1 MKDKKSLI
9 IYFSRADENYSV
21 GYIEKGNTE
30 VVAEYVHDITGADMF
45 KVEPLVPYAK
55 DYMTCINEAKERIG
69 NAPIKAKLSDIS
81 MYEVI
86 YIMSPIYWGTYAPEL
101 ETAIKDLDF
110 NGKIVRVITTHE
122 GSGLGN
128 VITDLKRI
136 CQGANILNDGLA
148 IRGSTVKNA
157 MSKILSYNALF
168 MPIYIGFNLKK
179 RLAKERYFLFIVI
192 VYLLLPRYIPT
203 SSKSSSVS

>member
-30 VVAEYVHDITGADMF
+30 IVAEYVRDLTDADMF
-45 KVEPLVPYAK
+45 KVEPLIPYAK
-55 DYMTCINEAKERIG
+55 DYMTCIKEAKERIG
-69 NAPIKAKLSDIS
+69 NAPIKEKINDVSG
-81 MYEVI
+81 YEVI

-110 NGKIVRVITTHE
+110 TGKTVRIITTHE

-128 VITDLKRI
+128 VLQDIKRI
-136 CQGANILNDGLA
+136 CKGATVLDDALA

-157 MSKILSYNALF
+157 
-168 MPIYIGFNLKK
+168 
-179 RLAKERYFLFIVI
+179 
-192 VYLLLPRYIPT
+192 
-203 SSKSSSVS
+203 KSMIEEWV